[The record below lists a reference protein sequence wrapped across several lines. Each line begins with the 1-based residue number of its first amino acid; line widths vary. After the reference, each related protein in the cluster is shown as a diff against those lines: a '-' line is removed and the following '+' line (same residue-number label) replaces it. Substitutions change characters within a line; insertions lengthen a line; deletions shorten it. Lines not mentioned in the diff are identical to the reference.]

1 MKTTKWT
8 KWQLGVIGAVGIA
21 FLFREIKDSPN
32 FALAAQQHQPPDKTL
47 AAQGEQQQDP
57 VMQEWRNQSRSQAND
72 SGSNSGSAK
81 RHGRTNRSDTGN
93 LGGSFS
99 SSPDAATPGGRMQTR
114 TGRS

>member
-32 FALAAQQHQPPDKTL
+32 FAFAAQQHQPQDKTL
-47 AAQGEQQQDP
+47 AVQGEQQDP
-57 VMQEWRNQSRSQAND
+57 VMQEWRNQSRSRAND
-72 SGSNSGSAK
+72 SGSNSDSAK
-81 RHGRTNRSDTGN
+81 RHGRSNRSDTGN
-93 LGGSFS
+93 LGGSSS
-99 SSPDAATPGGRMQTR
+99 SSPEAATPGYRMQTR